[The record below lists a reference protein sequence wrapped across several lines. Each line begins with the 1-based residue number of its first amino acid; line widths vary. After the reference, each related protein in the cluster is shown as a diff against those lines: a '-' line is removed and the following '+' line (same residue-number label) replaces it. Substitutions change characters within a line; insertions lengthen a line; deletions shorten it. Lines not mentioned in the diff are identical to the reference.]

1 MAQSVA
7 EKFMQELQQ
16 MEQSHD
22 AAELVALFDQDAEL
36 STIAL
41 EAPLRG
47 QEGAQE
53 FWQSYLRQF
62 DQIHSEFIE
71 VSEMDGKAVLEWQAE
86 GTLPGGKPITY
97 RGVTLLDIEQQQV
110 KRFRS
115 YYDSAAFVHPQPI

>member
-1 MAQSVA
+1 MSQSVA
-7 EKFMQELQQ
+7 EKFMQELQR

-22 AAELVALFDQDAEL
+22 AAEMVALFGSEAEL
-36 STIAL
+36 STVAL

-62 DQIHSEFIE
+62 DHIHSEFTE

-86 GTLPGGKPITY
+86 GALRGGKPITY
-97 RGVTLLDIEQQQV
+97 RGVTLLDTDEEQVQ
-110 KRFRS
+110 RFRS
-115 YYDSAAFVHPQPI
+115 YYDSAAFVHPQPV